1 MDTKLNVLETR
12 IRPRP
17 HESGYKK
24 ICGFK
29 DVRIGVDMAK
39 TYVGRHFEKK
49 RHGGQSRERL

>member
-17 HESGYKK
+17 HESRLKK

-29 DVRIGVDMAK
+29 NVRIGVDMAK
-39 TYVGRHFEKK
+39 TYVGRHFE
-49 RHGGQSRERL
+49 L

>member
-17 HESGYKK
+17 HKSGYKK

-39 TYVGRHFEKK
+39 TYVGRHFE
-49 RHGGQSRERL
+49 L